1 MAKNGN
7 EEVKRSKEVSKN
19 KFANFEQ
26 TFTKYSNKE
35 LDEIIK
41 KSQKVKFEK

>member
-1 MAKNGN
+1 
-7 EEVKRSKEVSKN
+7 

-26 TFTKYSNKE
+26 TFTQYSNKE

-41 KSQKVKFEK
+41 KSQKAKFK

>member
-1 MAKNGN
+1 MKIKSQKTNS
-7 EEVKRSKEVSKN
+7 VVSKN

-26 TFTKYSNKE
+26 TFTQYSNKE

-41 KSQKVKFEK
+41 KSQKAKFK